1 MSKIKCDWCDKMFD
15 PAKRKDRIGSRTY
28 KYTKYCSNSCCS
40 KRNDSIKKGK
50 LKAETRERRHG
61 VKKTCDECGKEMDA
75 YKAGTGVAR
84 RYCSDECKRIVKNR
98 NTLKSEAYQE
108 QLKRSQEKYRLEKEQ
123 RPKGRNCLYCGTWF
137 NYKTAKSKPIYKNTT
152 DGGILKIQSKSIE
165 FVYTSQKHCCRKCRT
180 ETYKERTG
188 TWTNGKPIKVPV
200 EAQCAAPGCDNMFST
215 TKGVLE
221 RAHRAKKYCSHYCST
236 RTYAMNNRELMRK
249 TGREWSRRNRE
260 AINKYTTILKRTN
273 PSYAMA
279 CRLRGRLRAALK
291 EAGLNPNKPHRKST
305 EELVGCSF
313 GDLVAHIESKF
324 TVGMD
329 WDVFLNAGFSGIHI
343 DHIMP
348 CAAFD
353 LTKEEEQRKCF
364 HWSNLQPLW
373 AVDNLSKG
381 ARYEGREAGHI
392 QNSC

>member
-1 MSKIKCDWCDKMFD
+1 MTKVKCDWCDKMFD
-15 PAKRKDRIGSRTY
+15 PAKRKDRIGSRTF
-28 KYTKYCSNSCCS
+28 KYTKYCSKSCCS
-40 KRNDSIKKGK
+40 KRNDSIRNEK
-50 LKAETRERRHG
+50 LKAETREKRHG

-84 RYCSDECKRIVKNR
+84 RYCSDECKRIIKNR

-108 QLKRSQEKYRLEKEQ
+108 QLKRSQEKCRLEREQ
-123 RPKGRNCLYCGTWF
+123 RPKGRNCGYCGTWF
-137 NYKTAKSKPIYKNTT
+137 NYKTAQSKPIKWG
-152 DGGILKIQSKSIE
+152 DVHKSVE
-165 FVYTSQKHCCRKCRT
+165 FVYTRQEYCCRKCTT
-180 ETYKERTG
+180 EAHKERTG
-188 TWTNGKPIKVPV
+188 TFPNGKPVKVPV
-200 EAQCAAPGCDNMFST
+200 RVQCAAPGCDNMFST

-221 RAHRAKKYCSHYCST
+221 RAHRAKKYCSHNCACT
-236 RTYAMNNRELMRK
+236 TWRLNNLELSRKMARE
-249 TGREWSRRNRE
+249 SARRNRE
-260 AINKYTTILKRTN
+260 VGKRYQLMLKKTN

-291 EAGLNPNKPHRKST
+291 QAGLNPNKPHRKST

-313 GDLVAHIESKF
+313 GDLVTHIESKF